1 MTENSATR
9 RGMRVKGEV
18 MAKRDGTAS
27 GKRPQSQATHV
38 YASENATEN
47 VTENV
52 TALTTRV
59 SASPLLSV
67 PPNSADDPGA
77 LRALEERYQALVL
90 ATGQITWIARND
102 GANMVTGDGRDWR
115 LFTGQDMEA
124 TQAGGW
130 QDAVHPDDRERVAA
144 AWSAAVAARSAY
156 EIEYRVR
163 RYDGEYRWLLARGVP
178 TLEADGAVREWVGTA
193 TDITARKEA
202 ESALIASEAQHAN
215 ELEDMRQL
223 QRVSGQLIREGNL
236 HALYEQILDAA
247 IAVMRS
253 DMGSM
258 QMLVPARNALQ
269 LIAWKGFD
277 PASAAF
283 WEWVRADSG
292 SSCGAALDRAERIIV
307 PDVEASDFMAGT
319 ENLEEYRRSGIRAVQ
334 STPLVSRSGRVVGM
348 ISTHWRTP
356 QQPTEHNLRLLDVLA
371 RQAADLIERK
381 QAEAAAAHLA
391 AIVTSTTD
399 AIASKTLDGIITS
412 WNDSAE
418 RMFGYSAQEIIGR
431 SVLLLIPPDLHAE
444 EDTILARLKAGERIE
459 HFETVRVTKDGRLL
473 EVSLTISPIRD
484 NTGAIIGASKIVRD
498 ITERKRTE
506 QLLAEQNHLLEL
518 IATGRPLDECLTEVS
533 SAVTRLQSRTRA
545 ALLLADAARTRFV
558 TIYASSIPPSFGAG
572 LQDAPITDPA
582 IGSCAAAVLSGEP
595 ITCADI
601 AHDGRWSPE
610 WRDLCL
616 AHGILAC
623 HSEPVKGSDGK
634 PLASLMLCF
643 DKPRTPSAW
652 DLRIADFGAYIAS
665 IAIERDRTVEALRA
679 SERIKDEF
687 MGIASHELRT
697 PLTSITANVQM
708 ARRVLAPYAQ
718 PAADAGAAEADES
731 QSLPSGALKRLRR
744 LLESSDRQLTHLA
757 RLVSDLLDVSRIQ
770 AGKMVLRPEPCDL
783 LEVVGEAVEG
793 QRVVWPD
800 RRIALDRAGLTS
812 LSLVADADR
821 VGQVVTNYLT
831 NALKYSAPDQPVD
844 VRVCVAAGQARV
856 EVCDHGPGLTPEEQA
871 HVFESFYRAPDVEQL
886 SGSGAGLG
894 LGLHICKTI
903 VEQHGGAVGVE
914 SVPGAGSTFWFM
926 LPLQREAT
934 REETEESLHV

>member
-1 MTENSATR
+1 LRDRNSAP
-9 RGMRVKGEV
+9 GKHVKGEV

-27 GKRPQSQATHV
+27 GKRPQSQATSV
-38 YASENATEN
+38 YATEN
-47 VTENV
+47 ANENV
-52 TALTTRV
+52 TALAARG
-59 SASPLLSV
+59 SASPHLSA
-67 PPNSADDPGA
+67 PPNSADDQTA
-77 LRALEERYQALVL
+77 LRILEERYHALVL
-90 ATGQITWIARND
+90 ATGQITWIARGD
-102 GANMVTGDGRDWR
+102 GDDIAPDVGRDWR

-124 TQAGGW
+124 TQADGW

-144 AWSAAVAARSAY
+144 AWTAAVAARSAY

-163 RYDGEYRWLLARGVP
+163 RYDGEYRWLLVRGVP

-193 TDITARKEA
+193 TDITARKQA
-202 ESALIASEAQHAN
+202 ESALIASEAQQAN
-215 ELEDMRQL
+215 ELADMRQL
-223 QRVSGQLIREGNL
+223 QRVSDQLIREGNL
-236 HALYEQILDAA
+236 NALYEQMVDAA

-292 SSCGAALDRAERIIV
+292 SSCGAALAQAERIIV

-319 ENLEEYRRSGIRAVQ
+319 EDLEEYRRSGIRAVQ

-356 QQPTEHNLRLLDVLA
+356 QQPPEHNLRLLDVLA
-371 RQAADLIERK
+371 RQGADLIERK
-381 QAEAAAAHLA
+381 QAEEAAAHLA

-399 AIASKTLDGIITS
+399 AIASKTLEGIITS

-418 RMFGYSAQEIIGR
+418 RMFGYTAQEIIGR
-431 SVLLLIPPDLHAE
+431 SVLLLIPPDLHSQ
-444 EDTILARLKAGERIE
+444 EDTILARIRAGERIE

-518 IATGRPLDECLTEVS
+518 IATGRPLDECLTEVT

-545 ALLLADAARTRFV
+545 ALLLADAARTRF
-558 TIYASSIPPSFGAG
+558 IAMYASSIPPSFGAG
-572 LQDAPITDPA
+572 LQDAPITEPA

-595 ITCADI
+595 MTCEDI
-601 AHDGRWSPE
+601 AHDDHWAAE

-643 DKPRTPSAW
+643 DEPRTPSAW

-687 MGIASHELRT
+687 IGIASHELRT
-697 PLTSITANVQM
+697 PLTSITANVQI

-718 PAADAGAAEADES
+718 TAAATGATDTDES
-731 QSLPSGALKRLRR
+731 QSLPSGSLRRLRR
-744 LLESSDRQLTHLA
+744 LLESSDRQLSHLA

-770 AGKMVLRPEPCDL
+770 AGKMELRPEPCDL
-783 LEVVGEAVEG
+783 LDIVAEAVEG

-800 RRIALDRAGLTS
+800 RRISLDLAGLTS
-812 LSLVADADR
+812 LALVADADR

-844 VRVCVAAGQARV
+844 VRACVAEGQGRV
-856 EVCDHGPGLTPEEQA
+856 EVCDHGPGLTPDEQE
-871 HVFESFYRAPDVEQL
+871 HVFESFYRAPGVEQL

-903 VEQHGGAVGVE
+903 IERHGGTVGVE
-914 SVPGAGSTFWFM
+914 SKPGAGSAFWFT
-926 LPLQREAT
+926 LPLLG
-934 REETEESLHV
+934 ESGMA